1 MHQLIWKMK
10 LYPAFDSYAS
20 NLVMNSKVPPA
31 GVIRN
36 QNVIMLEPI
45 ANGDVQIA
53 DGFTNETLSRPAK
66 LDTGIAT
73 LSLFPNNDI
82 WYSKEVKA
90 DIMLNEEN
98 QFRNW
103 NKLKKNAHGTQWA
116 DWEQFWSGTHAD
128 EKERSLGATTLSQK
142 TNRLLNNKN
151 NIVKIVDNQKV
162 NTIKLQ
168 ELNKESWFCCRDV
181 ECK

>member
-1 MHQLIWKMK
+1 MFSGFSASYVEEDGFNASIDLEKMK

-36 QNVIMLEPI
+36 ENVIMLEPI

-53 DGFTNETLSRPAK
+53 DGFTNETLSRTTE

-82 WYSKEVKA
+82 WYSKEIKP

-116 DWEQFWSGTHAD
+116 DCEQFWVALMRMKKNVLLAQQLFRKKQIVFSTI
-128 EKERSLGATTLSQK
+128 RIILS
-142 TNRLLNNKN
+142 RLL
-151 NIVKIVDNQKV
+151 I
-162 NTIKLQ
+162 IKKSIQ
-168 ELNKESWFCCRDV
+168 P
-181 ECK
+181 